1 MLAGY
6 LPHSLP
12 PRMPSH
18 PDPTPATWATEPPR
32 ALGGSGAARAT
43 RMEPEWEHELVRRA
57 GRDASAFAELYDF
70 YLPRVYGFVQRRV
83 RDHSVSEDI
92 TATTFERALAALRGG
107 RFRNDAFGGWLY
119 RVAANAV
126 IDHVRASR
134 RLTVAVDPEGLDPAP
149 DALAAALDHDD
160 LRRALAGLPDTHRR
174 VLALRYFDDL
184 DPVEAGAVLGC
195 SRRTFAVKLH
205 RAVNALRAALAA
217 DAIEPMEASDVA

>member
-1 MLAGY
+1 MQ
-6 LPHSLP
+6 PHAD
-12 PRMPSH
+12 PSS
-18 PDPTPATWATEPPR
+18 ASWATEPPHVV
-32 ALGGSGAARAT
+32 GGSGAARAS
-43 RMEPEWEHELVRRA
+43 RMDPDRERELVRRA
-57 GRDASAFAELYDF
+57 AGDASAFAELYDF
-70 YLPRVYGFVQRRV
+70 YLPRIHGFVQRRL
-83 RDHSVSEDI
+83 RERSVSEDI

-107 RFRNDAFGGWLY
+107 RFRNDASGGWLY

-134 RLTVAVDPEGLDPAP
+134 RLTVAVDADGLDPAP

-160 LRRALAGLPDTHRR
+160 LRRAMAGLSDTHRR

-205 RAVNALRAALAA
+205 RAVAALRTALSA
-217 DAIEPMEASDVA
+217 DAIEPLEASDVA